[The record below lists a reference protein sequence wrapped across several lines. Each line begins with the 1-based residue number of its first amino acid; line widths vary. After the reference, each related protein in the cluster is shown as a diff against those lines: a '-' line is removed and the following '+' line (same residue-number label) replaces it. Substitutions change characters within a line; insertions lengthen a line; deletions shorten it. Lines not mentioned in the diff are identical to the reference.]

1 MPSSSKTGSKTVL
14 IVEDNED
21 NLVIYSTILRH
32 AGFTVIEARDGR
44 AGVEAATHDHPGLI
58 LMDVSIPI
66 IDGWEATRQ
75 LKSDAA
81 TADIP
86 IIALTAHA
94 LASDQQKAFDAGC
107 DGYIAKPAEPRV
119 VLAAVERYLGHAQA
133 A

>member
-1 MPSSSKTGSKTVL
+1 MAASKKTVL
-14 IVEDNED
+14 LVEDNED

-32 AGFTVIEARDGR
+32 AGFDVIEARDGQ
-44 AGVEAATHDHPGLI
+44 AGIETAKAKHPGLI

-66 IDGWEATRQ
+66 VDGWEATRR
-75 LKSDAA
+75 LKADPA

-94 LASDQQKAFDAGC
+94 LASDQLKAAEAGC

-119 VLAAVERYLGHAQA
+119 VAATVKQHLGEPTAV
-133 A
+133 

>member
-1 MPSSSKTGSKTVL
+1 MAPSKKTVL
-14 IVEDNED
+14 LVEDNED

-32 AGFTVIEARDGR
+32 AGFEVIEARDGQ
-44 AGVEAATHDHPGLI
+44 AGIETAKAKHPGLI

-66 IDGWEATRQ
+66 VDGWEATRR
-75 LKSDAA
+75 LKADPA

-94 LASDQQKAFDAGC
+94 LASDQLKAAEAGC

-119 VLAAVERYLGHAQA
+119 VAATVKQHLGEPTAV
-133 A
+133 

>member
-1 MPSSSKTGSKTVL
+1 MADTKKTVL
-14 IVEDNED
+14 LVEDNED

-32 AGFTVIEARDGR
+32 AGFEVIEARDGQTGIETAKER
-44 AGVEAATHDHPGLI
+44 HPGLI

-66 IDGWEATRQ
+66 IDGWEATRR
-75 LKSDAA
+75 LKADPA

-94 LASDQQKAFDAGC
+94 LASDQLKAAEAGC

-119 VLAAVERYLGHAQA
+119 VAATVKQHLGEPTAV
-133 A
+133 